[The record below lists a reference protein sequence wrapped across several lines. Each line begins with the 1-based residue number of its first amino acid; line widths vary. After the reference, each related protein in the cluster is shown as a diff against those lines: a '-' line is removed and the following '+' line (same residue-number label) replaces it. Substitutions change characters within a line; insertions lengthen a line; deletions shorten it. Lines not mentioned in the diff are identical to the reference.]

1 MQLADFLTKEEL
13 DSINPGI
20 VTKIE
25 SNCNKAIADYEAKGD
40 RQFKSLVEAVSG
52 QFDALVKPAVQKK
65 VDSMG
70 ENAVKG
76 KLFEALQKI
85 VNVLEECQIETVQ
98 EREAKK
104 TVAQLKT
111 ELQEKIV
118 EYKRAMKQLMYSKI
132 AEKVFRE
139 TNGYRPDLQQKA
151 VEYFTDPKRDIS
163 LDDLKRE
170 DIFNYIN
177 GVDDNKTTSS
187 EFSGIG
193 EIKAPN
199 QVDMNELNEIADSL
213 MHDDIEE
220 NGLSN
225 YRKNNLKVNEVRYP
239 AGGNAAVG
247 KRMRPAPKLASVGFG
262 SKSAAFEALGQGLSQ
277 NKVYNS
283 PDVTKEMLSQPTSLG
298 NDVSDDDVRSALN
311 AGMNVFI

>member
-13 DSINPGI
+13 DRVGP
-20 VTKIE
+20 VLVAKIDE
-25 SNCNKAIADYEAKGD
+25 HIGKAIAEYEAKGN
-40 RQFKSLVEAVSG
+40 RQFNTLVEAVSG

-85 VNVLEECQIETVQ
+85 VNVLEECQIETTQ

-111 ELQEKIV
+111 ELQEKVV
-118 EYKRAMKQLMYSKI
+118 EYKRAMKQLMYAKI
-132 AEKVFRE
+132 ADKVLRE

-151 VEYFTDPKRDIS
+151 VEYFTNPNNGIS

-177 GVDDNKTTSS
+177 GIEDDKITNS

-213 MHDDIEE
+213 MNDDIAE
-220 NGLSN
+220 NGLAN

-262 SKSAAFEALGQGLSQ
+262 SKSAAVEALGQGRSQ

-283 PDVTKEMLSQPTSLG
+283 PDVTKEMLSQPTSLEP
-298 NDVSDDDVRSALN
+298 DVSDDDVRQAMN
-311 AGMNVFI
+311 AMNVFI

>member
-1 MQLADFLTKEEL
+1 MQLSDFLTPDEL
-13 DSINPGI
+13 GSIAPDI

-85 VNVLEECQIETVQ
+85 VNVLEECQIETTQ

-104 TVAQLKT
+104 TVAQLKA
-111 ELQEKIV
+111 ELQEKVV
-118 EYKRAMKQLMYSKI
+118 EYKRAMKQLMYAKI
-132 AEKVFRE
+132 ADKVLRE

-151 VEYFTDPKRDIS
+151 VEYFTDPNRDIS

-177 GVDDNKTTSS
+177 GVDDNKTSSS

-220 NGLSN
+220 NGLTN
-225 YRKNNLKVNEVRYP
+225 YRKNNLKVNEVRYT

-298 NDVSDDDVRSALN
+298 NDVSDDDVRQAMN
-311 AGMNVFI
+311 AMNVFI

>member
-13 DSINPGI
+13 DRVGP
-20 VTKIE
+20 VLVAKIDE
-25 SNCNKAIADYEAKGD
+25 HIGKAIAEYEAKGN
-40 RQFKSLVEAVSG
+40 RQFNTLVEAVSG

-85 VNVLEECQIETVQ
+85 VNVLEECQIETTQ

-111 ELQEKIV
+111 ELQEKVV
-118 EYKRAMKQLMYSKI
+118 EYKRAMKQLMYAKI
-132 AEKVFRE
+132 ADKVLRE

-151 VEYFTDPKRDIS
+151 VEYFTNPNNGIS

-177 GVDDNKTTSS
+177 GIEDDKITNS

-213 MHDDIEE
+213 MNDDIAE
-220 NGLSN
+220 NGLAN

-239 AGGNAAVG
+239 AGGNSAVG
-247 KRMRPAPKLASVGFG
+247 KRTRPAPKLASVGFG

-283 PDVTKEMLSQPTSLG
+283 PDVTKEMLSQPTSLEP
-298 NDVSDDDVRSALN
+298 DVSDDDVRQAMSA
-311 AGMNVFI
+311 MNVFI

>member
-1 MQLADFLTKEEL
+1 LTKEEL
-13 DSINPGI
+13 DRVGP
-20 VTKIE
+20 VLVAKIDE
-25 SNCNKAIADYEAKGD
+25 HIGKAIAEYEAKGN
-40 RQFKSLVEAVSG
+40 RQFNTLVEAVSG

-85 VNVLEECQIETVQ
+85 VNVLEECQIETTQ

-111 ELQEKIV
+111 ELQEKVV
-118 EYKRAMKQLMYSKI
+118 EYKRAMKQLMYAKI
-132 AEKVFRE
+132 ADKVLRE

-151 VEYFTDPKRDIS
+151 VEYFTNPSLDIS

-177 GVDDNKTTSS
+177 GIEDDKISS
-187 EFSGIG
+187 NEFSGIG

-213 MHDDIEE
+213 MHDDIMD
-220 NGLSN
+220 NGLTN
-225 YRKNNLKVNEVRYP
+225 YRKNNLAVNEVRYP

-262 SKSAAFEALGQGLSQ
+262 SKSAAFEALGQGLSK

-283 PDVTKEMLSQPTSLG
+283 PDVTKEMLAQPSSLD
-298 NDVSDDDVRSALN
+298 NDVSDDDVRQALSA
-311 AGMNVFI
+311 MNVFS

>member
-1 MQLADFLTKEEL
+1 MQLSDFLTPDEL
-13 DSINPGI
+13 GSIAPDI

-85 VNVLEECQIETVQ
+85 VNVLEECQIETTQ

-104 TVAQLKT
+104 TVAQLKA
-111 ELQEKIV
+111 ELQEKVV
-118 EYKRAMKQLMYSKI
+118 EYKRAMKQLMYAKI
-132 AEKVFRE
+132 ADKVLRE

-151 VEYFTDPKRDIS
+151 VEYFTDPNRDIS

-177 GVDDNKTTSS
+177 GVDDNKTSSS
-187 EFSGIG
+187 EFSCIG

-220 NGLSN
+220 NGLTN

-298 NDVSDDDVRSALN
+298 NDVSDDDVRQAMN
-311 AGMNVFI
+311 AMNVFI

>member
-13 DSINPGI
+13 DRVGP
-20 VTKIE
+20 VLVAKIDE
-25 SNCNKAIADYEAKGD
+25 HIGKAIAEYEAKGN
-40 RQFKSLVEAVSG
+40 RQFNTLVEAVSG

-85 VNVLEECQIETVQ
+85 VNVLEECQIETTQ

-111 ELQEKIV
+111 ELQEKVV
-118 EYKRAMKQLMYSKI
+118 EYKRAMKQLMYAKI
-132 AEKVFRE
+132 ADKVLRE

-151 VEYFTDPKRDIS
+151 VEYFTNPNNGIS

-177 GVDDNKTTSS
+177 GIEDDKITNS

-213 MHDDIEE
+213 MNDDIAE
-220 NGLSN
+220 NGLAN

-247 KRMRPAPKLASVGFG
+247 KMARPAPKLASVGFG

-283 PDVTKEMLSQPTSLG
+283 PDVTKEMLSQPTSLEP
-298 NDVSDDDVRSALN
+298 DVSDDDVRQAMN
-311 AGMNVFI
+311 AMNVFI

>member
-13 DSINPGI
+13 DRVGP
-20 VTKIE
+20 VLVAKIDE
-25 SNCNKAIADYEAKGD
+25 HIGKAIAEYEAKGN
-40 RQFKSLVEAVSG
+40 RQFNTLVEAVSG

-85 VNVLEECQIETVQ
+85 VNVLEECQIETTQ

-111 ELQEKIV
+111 ELQEKVV
-118 EYKRAMKQLMYSKI
+118 EYKRAMKQLMYAKI
-132 AEKVFRE
+132 ADKVLRE

-151 VEYFTDPKRDIS
+151 VEYFTNPNNGIS

-177 GVDDNKTTSS
+177 GIEDDKITNS

-213 MHDDIEE
+213 MNDDIAE
-220 NGLSN
+220 NGLAN

-247 KRMRPAPKLASVGFG
+247 KRTRPAPKLASVGFG

-283 PDVTKEMLSQPTSLG
+283 PDVTKEMLSQPTSLEP
-298 NDVSDDDVRSALN
+298 DVSDDDVRQAMSA
-311 AGMNVFI
+311 MNVFI

>member
-13 DSINPGI
+13 DRVGP
-20 VTKIE
+20 VLVAKIDE
-25 SNCNKAIADYEAKGD
+25 HIGKAIAEYEAKGN
-40 RQFKSLVEAVSG
+40 RQFNTLVEAVSG

-85 VNVLEECQIETVQ
+85 VNVLEECQIETTQ

-111 ELQEKIV
+111 ELQEKVV
-118 EYKRAMKQLMYSKI
+118 EYKRAMKQLMYAKI
-132 AEKVFRE
+132 ADKVLRE

-151 VEYFTDPKRDIS
+151 VEYFTNPNNGIS

-177 GVDDNKTTSS
+177 GIEDDKITNS

-213 MHDDIEE
+213 MNDDIAE
-220 NGLSN
+220 NGLAN

-247 KRMRPAPKLASVGFG
+247 KRARPAPKLASVGFG

-283 PDVTKEMLSQPTSLG
+283 PDVTKEMLSQPTSLEP
-298 NDVSDDDVRSALN
+298 DVSDDDVRQAMSA
-311 AGMNVFI
+311 MNVFI